1 MFDSNESEKRNQII
15 MPVVGDMIENFYNL
29 LMTNK
34 SDPFLLPGRVY
45 NPIKESLFKL
55 RMLGGH
61 FLAQSFGEPQT
72 TYMILKRFDELIES
86 FNEHKRLFGSDFSLS
101 RAKVESELASIKE
114 FAEFGSSKI
123 LHKFK

>member
-29 LMTNK
+29 LKTNK

-55 RMLGGH
+55 RMLGG
-61 FLAQSFGEPQT
+61 SF
-72 TYMILKRFDELIES
+72 F
-86 FNEHKRLFGSDFSLS
+86 
-101 RAKVESELASIKE
+101 
-114 FAEFGSSKI
+114 SSK
-123 LHKFK
+123 LWRTPNDLYDFKTI